1 MTLKQSKIF
10 FKFKIQFFVCN
21 YYARKKNIVCKSNI
35 PNYLVTPKKIFFH
48 LHFKN
53 LIVTLKV
60 IRKGQLSEASQLD
73 YKNMELLN
81 A

>member
-1 MTLKQSKIF
+1 MPGKK
-10 FKFKIQFFVCN
+10 KFVCQ
-21 YYARKKNIVCKSNI
+21 RRFTMCKSNI

-53 LIVTLKV
+53 LIITLKV
-60 IRKGQLSEASQLD
+60 IRKKQQRIIYLRGQLRRASQLD